1 MSNQI
6 TILNSQNQEETVEL
20 ISYFQNNNN
29 NKKYLF
35 YTKNEVVQD
44 GLIKIYVAEGSNGLV
59 TEITPD
65 EWNEIKGIMQDIIRE
80 VTNNG

>member
-44 GLIKIYVAEGSNGLV
+44 GLIKIYVAEESNGLV